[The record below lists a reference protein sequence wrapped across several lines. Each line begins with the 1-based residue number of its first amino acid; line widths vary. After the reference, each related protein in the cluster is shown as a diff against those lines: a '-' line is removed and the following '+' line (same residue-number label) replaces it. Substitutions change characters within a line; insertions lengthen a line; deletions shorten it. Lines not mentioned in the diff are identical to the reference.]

1 MLARVQEGPVTNP
14 APVALTTE
22 ARPTDPI
29 VDQPVISQPVVTA
42 AQIAQPPRVD
52 IAPSRSMATQPS
64 VYGARRVTYS
74 EQALTIPPLMVPTT
88 DISVVG
94 SKQPEDIGG
103 QAFSQEKTLPEGF
116 DRSET
121 WALTAYFWHAPN
133 TFSHPLFF
141 EDVMLER
148 HGHERFPCL
157 QPFVSGGRFFATI
170 PALPY
175 LAAVRDP
182 WDCDYHLG
190 HYRPGTC
197 APLLRQRPP
206 YERRA
211 AIIQAGA
218 TAGAIIAFP

>member
-1 MLARVQEGPVTNP
+1 
-14 APVALTTE
+14 
-22 ARPTDPI
+22 
-29 VDQPVISQPVVTA
+29 
-42 AQIAQPPRVD
+42 
-52 IAPSRSMATQPS
+52 MATQPS

-88 DISVVG
+88 DINIVG

-103 QAFSQEKTLPEGF
+103 QAFSEEKALPEGF
-116 DRSET
+116 DRSDT
-121 WALTAYFWHAPN
+121 WSLTAYFWHAPN

-157 QPFVSGGRFFATI
+157 QPLVSGGRFFATI